1 MQFAFFIFSLVKNGQ
16 PLRSGRFVHDNSL
29 NETGNGR
36 LLFCPIK
43 SINPTELQSLSSSN
57 LPAITLS

>member
-1 MQFAFFIFSLVKNGQ
+1 MQFAFFYFSLVKNGQ

-36 LLFCPIK
+36 LLFV
-43 SINPTELQSLSSSN
+43 LSSQSIQQN
-57 LPAITLS
+57 YRA